1 MTNTEKFFVEC
12 VKRGI
17 KAQKIESVPDG
28 IDYKQFYKLCSSHSM
43 SVIVFRA
50 LENVKEKLPRDLM
63 SVLQHSMQR
72 HVMLDVQSEY
82 DKNEFL
88 SAMEERGLKHMPLK
102 GYYLKQLYP
111 TTDMRYASDCDVLI
125 DVSQLKEVRALVKE
139 LGLKT
144 KRHDEHHDIV
154 YYPTTKTIFELH
166 KCIFVGE
173 LEKHFGVGFEKAHL
187 KEGTTAFYELNKED
201 FYATILGHSA
211 YHFAESAG
219 VGIRHLADV
228 YLYKNAYKLDYD
240 YLDKE
245 LEKCGLL
252 KFKNLFEEVADYFFD
267 DKEVDEQTK
276 KIAEH
281 ILDSSLLANEGKQTA
296 AAVASNAVKVSG
308 KKARRKTF
316 WRKVFLP
323 TPQMKFLFPVL
334 KKAIWLL
341 PIFHVVRWVQVLFTR
356 PKAIGQL
363 RNYNVVDEKV
373 MEEMKEIRGILGIEH
388 L

>member
-12 VKRGI
+12 IKCGI
-17 KAQKIESVPDG
+17 KGRKIESVPDG
-28 IDYKQFYKLCSSHSM
+28 IDYKQFYKLCSTHSM
-43 SVIVFRA
+43 SVIVYRA
-50 LENVKEKLPRDLM
+50 LEKVKDNLPRDLI
-63 SVLQHSMQR
+63 SILQRSMQR
-72 HVMLDVQSEY
+72 HVMIDVQSEY

-88 SAMEERGLKHMPLK
+88 SAMEARGLKHMPLK
-102 GYYLKQLYP
+102 GYYLKKLYP

-154 YYPTTKTIFELH
+154 YYPNTKTIFELH

-173 LEKHFGVGFEKAHL
+173 FEKYFGVGFEKAHL
-187 KEGTTAFYELNKED
+187 KEGTNAFYELGVED

-211 YHFAESAG
+211 YHFAEGAG
-219 VGIRHLADV
+219 VGIRHVIDV
-228 YLYKNAYKLDYD
+228 YLYKNAYELDYE

-245 LEKCGLL
+245 LERCGLL
-252 KFKNLFEEVADYFFD
+252 KFKNLFEAVADYFFD
-267 DKEVDEQTK
+267 DKEVDEQTI
-276 KIAEH
+276 KIAAH
-281 ILDSSLLANEGKQTA
+281 ILESSLFNNEGKQ
-296 AAVASNAVKVSG
+296 VASRVAASAVKVG
-308 KKARRKTF
+308 DKKARRRTF
-316 WRKVFLP
+316 LRKVFL
-323 TPQMKFLFPVL
+323 TKSQMQFLFPVL

-341 PIFHVVRWVQVLFTR
+341 PVFHVVRWGQVLFTR
-356 PKAIGQL
+356 PKAIAKL
-363 RNYNVVDEKV
+363 KSYNAVDESV